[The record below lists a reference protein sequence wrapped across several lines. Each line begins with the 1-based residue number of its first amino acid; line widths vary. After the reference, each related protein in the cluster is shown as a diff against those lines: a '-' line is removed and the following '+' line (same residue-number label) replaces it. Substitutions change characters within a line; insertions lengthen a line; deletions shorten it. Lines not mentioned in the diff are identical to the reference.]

1 MFEDLKDKVAI
12 VTGARRGIGKAISLK
27 LAKEGAKVVVTD
39 ISQEDCQ
46 KVVEEIEKMGCHQPT
61 TLPAEGGAPEGLAL
75 KLDVTNEEDIKN
87 VVAKTKEKFGRID
100 ILVNNAGICL
110 LEDIK
115 NPDFE
120 VVEKILNVNLKG
132 LIELTYL
139 VLPEMIKQK
148 YGKIINISSI
158 AALVSW
164 SKIYT
169 YSATKGGI
177 IGFTKGLAGD
187 VGQYGINVN
196 AIAPGTIETPMLDS
210 VLKEL
215 GMKREQV
222 CQFTPKGRIGKPEDI
237 ANACCFLSSD
247 EADFITGQVL
257 VVDGG
262 YSIK

>member
-1 MFEDLKDKVAI
+1 MSDTLKDKIAI
-12 VTGARRGIGKAISLK
+12 VTGARRGIGKEIALK

-46 KVVEEIEKMGCHQPT
+46 KVVEEIEK
-61 TLPAEGGAPEGLAL
+61 LESEGLAL

-87 VVAKTKEKFGRID
+87 AVAKTKEKFGKID

-115 NPDFE
+115 NLDLG
-120 VVEKILNVNLKG
+120 VVEKILNINLKG
-132 LIELTYL
+132 LIELTYAI
-139 VLPEMIKQK
+139 LPEMIAKK
-148 YGKIINISSI
+148 YGKIINIASI

-164 SKIYT
+164 SKIHT
-169 YSATKGGI
+169 YSASKGGV

-187 VGQYGINVN
+187 VAQYGINVN
-196 AIAPGTIETPMLDS
+196 AIAPGAIETPMLDS
-210 VLKEL
+210 ILKEL
-215 GMKREQV
+215 RMTREQV

-237 ANACCFLSSD
+237 ANACRFLASD

-257 VVDGG
+257 IVDGG

>member
-46 KVVEEIEKMGCHQPT
+46 KVVQEIEKIGS
-61 TLPAEGGAPEGLAL
+61 EGLAL

>member
-1 MFEDLKDKVAI
+1 MYEDLKDKVAI

-46 KVVEEIEKMGCHQPT
+46 KVVEEIEKLGS
-61 TLPAEGGAPEGLAL
+61 EGLAL

-115 NPDFE
+115 NPDLG
-120 VVEKILNVNLKG
+120 VVEKILNINLKG
-132 LIELTYL
+132 LIELTYAI
-139 VLPEMIKQK
+139 LPEMIAKK
-148 YGKIINISSI
+148 YGKIINIASI

-164 SKIYT
+164 SKIHT
-169 YSATKGGI
+169 YSASKGGV
-177 IGFTKGLAGD
+177 IGFTKGLSGD

-196 AIAPGTIETPMLDS
+196 AIAPGAIETPMLDS

-215 GMKREQV
+215 GMTREQV

-237 ANACCFLSSD
+237 ANACCFLASD